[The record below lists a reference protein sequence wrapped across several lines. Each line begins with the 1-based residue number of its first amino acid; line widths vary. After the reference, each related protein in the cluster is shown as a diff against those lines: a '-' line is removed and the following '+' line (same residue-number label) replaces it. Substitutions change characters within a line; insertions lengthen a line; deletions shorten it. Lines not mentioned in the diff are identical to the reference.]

1 MKLNQVI
8 QNLNILRLKGNLD
21 IEITNVQYDSRKVT
35 EGTLFICIKGF
46 NSDGHKYIQSA
57 IEKGAKVFLV
67 QENINIDGYTFI
79 KVEDTR
85 KAMAT
90 VADNFYNHPSNKF
103 GVIGVTG
110 TNGKTSITT
119 LLSEILNLNEKKVGL
134 IGTIKVFD
142 GDKEV
147 ESNSTTPESIE
158 LQECF
163 NSMLNN
169 GCDYCAMEVSSH
181 SLVLNRVDETEFKLG
196 IFTNLTPDHLDFH
209 KDLEDYREA
218 KEQLFYKT
226 IVANIIN
233 IDDEGGAKIHK
244 NIKNLKTPCYTY
256 GIDNPADFRATN
268 IKIDASGVS
277 YKLTTPTYEED
288 IFVPVPGKFTVYNT
302 LAVIAAC
309 YMLNIPKEVVI
320 EGLRNTSGVAGRF
333 ETIQNDTGISVIVD
347 YAHTPDALENI
358 LNTVKKFA
366 KGNIITV
373 FGCGGDRD
381 TAKRPLMG
389 AISQKL
395 SDICIVTSDNP
406 RTEDPNLIIE
416 DILEGLDKNNENYKV
431 IIDRKEAIEEA
442 IKMAKPED
450 VVIIAGKGHEDYQII
465 GKTKHSFDDKKIAIE
480 VLNKYN
486 YLNKT
491 PRYKKI

>member
-8 QNLNILRLKGNLD
+8 QNLNILNLKGNLD

-46 NSDGHKYIQSA
+46 NSNGHKYIQSA
-57 IEKGAKVFLV
+57 IEKGAKAFLI
-67 QENINIDGYTFI
+67 QEDINIDGYTFI

-85 KAMAT
+85 KSMAA
-90 VADNFYNHPSNKF
+90 VADNFYNHPSKKF

-119 LLSEILNLNEKKVGL
+119 FLSETLNLNEKKVGL
-134 IGTIKVFD
+134 IGTIKIFD

-196 IFTNLTPDHLDFH
+196 LFTNLTPDHLDFH

-218 KEQLFYKT
+218 KQQLFYKT
-226 IVANIIN
+226 TVANIIN
-233 IDDEGGAKIHK
+233 IDDEGGAKIYE

-256 GIDNPADFRATN
+256 GIDNEADFKATN
-268 IKIDASGVS
+268 IKIDASGVA
-277 YKLTTPTYEED
+277 YKLITPTYEEQV
-288 IFVPVPGKFTVYNT
+288 FVPVPGKFTVYNT
-302 LAVIAAC
+302 LAVIATC
-309 YMLNIPKEVVI
+309 YMLNIPKEIVI
-320 EGLRNTSGVAGRF
+320 DGLKNTGGVAGRF
-333 ETIQNDTGISVIVD
+333 ETIQNDKGISVIVD

-358 LNTVKKFA
+358 LNTAKEFA
-366 KGNIITV
+366 KGNVITV

-381 TAKRPLMG
+381 TTKRPLMG
-389 AISQKL
+389 AISQRL
-395 SDICIVTSDNP
+395 SDICIITSDNP

-416 DILEGLDKNNENYKV
+416 DILEGLDKNNKNYKV
-431 IIDRKEAIEEA
+431 IVDRKEAIVEA
-442 IKMAKPED
+442 INMAKPED
-450 VVIIAGKGHEDYQII
+450 VVIIAGKGHENYQII
-465 GKTKHSFDDKKIAIE
+465 GKIKHHFDDKEIANE
-480 VLNKYN
+480 CLNN
-486 YLNKT
+486 L
-491 PRYKKI
+491 

>member
-57 IEKGAKVFLV
+57 IEKGAKAFLV

-90 VADNFYNHPSNKF
+90 VADNFYNHPSKKF

-119 LLSEILNLNEKKVGL
+119 FLSEILNLNEKKVGL
-134 IGTIKVFD
+134 IGTIKIFD

-233 IDDEGGAKIHK
+233 IDDEGGAKIYE

-256 GIDNPADFRATN
+256 GIDNEADFRATN

-277 YKLTTPTYEED
+277 YKLTTPTYEEE

-320 EGLRNTSGVAGRF
+320 EGLKNTSGVAGRF
-333 ETIQNDTGISVIVD
+333 ETIQNDKGISVIVD

-358 LNTVKKFA
+358 LNTAKEFA

-381 TAKRPLMG
+381 TTKRPLMG

-431 IIDRKEAIEEA
+431 IVDRKEAIEEA

-450 VVIIAGKGHEDYQII
+450 VVIIAGKGHENYQII
-465 GKTKHSFDDKKIAIE
+465 GKVKHHFDDKEIAIE

>member
-8 QNLNILRLKGNLD
+8 QNLKTLNLKGNLD

-57 IEKGAKVFLV
+57 IEKGAKAFLV
-67 QENINIDGYTFI
+67 QENVNIDGCTFI

-90 VADNFYNHPSNKF
+90 VADNFYNHPSKKF
-103 GVIGVTG
+103 GVVGVTG

-119 LLSEILNLNEKKVGL
+119 FLSEILNLNEKKVGL
-134 IGTIKVFD
+134 IGTIKIFD

-147 ESNSTTPESIE
+147 ESNSTTPESVE

-181 SLVLNRVDETEFKLG
+181 SLVLNRVDEVEFKLG
-196 IFTNLTPDHLDFH
+196 LFTNLTPDHLDFH

-218 KEQLFYKT
+218 KQQLFYKT
-226 IVANIIN
+226 TVANIIN
-233 IDDEGGAKIHK
+233 IDDEGGAKIYE

-256 GIDNPADFRATN
+256 GIDNEADFRATN
-268 IKIDASGVS
+268 IKIDASGVA
-277 YKLTTPTYEED
+277 YKLTTPTYEEQ

-320 EGLRNTSGVAGRF
+320 EGLKNTGGVAGRF
-333 ETIQNDTGISVIVD
+333 ETIQNDKGISVIVD

-358 LNTVKKFA
+358 LNTTKEFA
-366 KGNIITV
+366 KGNVITV

-381 TAKRPLMG
+381 TTKRPLMG

-431 IIDRKEAIEEA
+431 IVDRKEAIVEA
-442 IKMAKPED
+442 INMAKPED
-450 VVIIAGKGHEDYQII
+450 VVIIAGKGHENYQII
-465 GKTKHSFDDKKIAIE
+465 GKVKHHFDDKEIANE
-480 VLNKYN
+480 CLNN
-486 YLNKT
+486 L
-491 PRYKKI
+491 